1 MLAQVQ
7 LSRLLG
13 VKKGNNY
20 QPWPNRV
27 KRMST
32 DFVVCNKNS
41 SVVAIIELDDSSHK
55 KADRQVADAEKG
67 KALDSADVRILRWQ
81 VGALPHIA
89 AIQTLLLPIQN

>member
-20 QPWPNRV
+20 QSWPNRV